1 MDSFEYQYSMSD
13 RERCRVT
20 DYQRQQKQKKLI
32 RGLIICINLVD
43 PASSHMLISKT
54 KPCMSKYKLLYNET
68 ANSSLKQL

>member
-1 MDSFEYQYSMSD
+1 MILSRAYESD
-13 RERCRVT
+13 RSRRYPYNGRIYSNFYYYTIV
-20 DYQRQQKQKKLI
+20 
-32 RGLIICINLVD
+32 IIINLVD

>member
-1 MDSFEYQYSMSD
+1 MSLNCSHESD
-13 RERCRVT
+13 RRRRYLCNGRIYSNFFYYT
-20 DYQRQQKQKKLI
+20 I
-32 RGLIICINLVD
+32 AIIINLVD

>member
-1 MDSFEYQYSMSD
+1 MSLNCSHESDWSRRYLWNGRIYSKFFYY
-13 RERCRVT
+13 T
-20 DYQRQQKQKKLI
+20 I
-32 RGLIICINLVD
+32 AIIINLVD